1 MGGRAAVLTS
11 LAAVV
16 AGGMVV
22 TSGLRGP
29 LLALASNSTDTTC
42 TPTSYAADVAAAG
55 NSGTSTI
62 TFNCALNKD
71 IVVQSTTTVSSGQT
85 LTVTSIGPGTVTLDG
100 NSNQRIFYV
109 DSLGNL
115 TLDNL
120 ILAHGSSGDSNL
132 AAGGALANF
141 GTTQISHT
149 WLKNNSAASFGGA
162 VYNEAFLTVDGST
175 FSDNSAQTGGGAIE
189 TEGTNNTATITNS
202 TFSGNSAGGD
212 GGGALFNDLS
222 TTSLTNVTMSG
233 NSATN
238 ETNGGGLY
246 NLGSGPLT
254 VANSI
259 IAGNTPDNCYAVTDG
274 ENPRTPATDGGY
286 NLESSDDCNFTAT
299 GSQQGANP
307 LLGPLQN
314 NGGPTPTM
322 ALPSSSPAVDVIPTG
337 SCATAIRQ
345 LSTNIQTGCGACH
358 LTTDQRG
365 DPRPDNSESAC
376 DIGAYELQD
385 STGGGGPAIATATA
399 LSSSVNPA
407 STGQSVTYTA
417 TVSPSPDGGT
427 VGFTDNGVAP
437 GACGAVTV
445 SNGTATCTVSYS
457 AVGDHTIVAS
467 YSGDPNYG
475 PSGSGPLTEH
485 VVAATTTTVTSSAN
499 PSTTGQSVTYT
510 ATMSPTPD
518 GGTVGFTDNGAAM
531 TGCGTLALSGAT
543 ATCSTTYGATGSH
556 TIVATYS
563 GDTNFGSSSG
573 MLTQSVVAPSTTT
586 NPVGRYLAQQP
597 TRVCDTRPIQ
607 PGVSANQCNSSPR
620 PAGQVGPQGS
630 VTVDVCNGAGANC
643 NLLAVVVNVTA
654 VNQTAA
660 SFVTVYPTG
669 VARPVASNLNTS
681 PADTVA
687 NLVEVKVGNNGTI
700 TLYNDSGS
708 TDLVVDL
715 EGTVVNASSGPGLF
729 TPVTPSRICDTRPNQ
744 PGVTT
749 NECNNGGTGATLAA
763 GTMTVQV
770 TGQGGIPASGV
781 SAVVLNLTA
790 TDTTANSYLAAW
802 GTGAQPVASNENWT
816 TGETVSNR
824 VIVPVSA
831 TGQVSVANLA
841 GKADV
846 AMDINGWYGD
856 GTESTPGAGTVAI
869 TPTRIC
875 DTRADGPGVTTNQCN
890 NGGVGAAVGPNQTL
904 IIQVTGGG
912 VVPTGAKG
920 VVLNVTATN
929 TGASSFATVWPSDA
943 SQPVASDVNWVAG
956 DMVPNLVVVKLSP
969 SGQVSVYNL
978 RGSTDIVV
986 DVMGYFS

>member
-1 MGGRAAVLTS
+1 
-11 LAAVV
+11 
-16 AGGMVV
+16 
-22 TSGLRGP
+22 
-29 LLALASNSTDTTC
+29 
-42 TPTSYAADVAAAG
+42 
-55 NSGTSTI
+55 
-62 TFNCALNKD
+62 
-71 IVVQSTTTVSSGQT
+71 
-85 LTVTSIGPGTVTLDG
+85 
-100 NSNQRIFYV
+100 
-109 DSLGNL
+109 
-115 TLDNL
+115 
-120 ILAHGSSGDSNL
+120 
-132 AAGGALANF
+132 
-141 GTTQISHT
+141 
-149 WLKNNSAASFGGA
+149 
-162 VYNEAFLTVDGST
+162 
-175 FSDNSAQTGGGAIE
+175 
-189 TEGTNNTATITNS
+189 
-202 TFSGNSAGGD
+202 
-212 GGGALFNDLS
+212 
-222 TTSLTNVTMSG
+222 
-233 NSATN
+233 
-238 ETNGGGLY
+238 
-246 NLGSGPLT
+246 
-254 VANSI
+254 
-259 IAGNTPDNCYAVTDG
+259 
-274 ENPRTPATDGGY
+274 
-286 NLESSDDCNFTAT
+286 
-299 GSQQGANP
+299 
-307 LLGPLQN
+307 
-314 NGGPTPTM
+314 
-322 ALPSSSPAVDVIPTG
+322 
-337 SCATAIRQ
+337 
-345 LSTNIQTGCGACH
+345 
-358 LTTDQRG
+358 
-365 DPRPDNSESAC
+365 
-376 DIGAYELQD
+376 
-385 STGGGGPAIATATA
+385 
-399 LSSSVNPA
+399 
-407 STGQSVTYTA
+407 
-417 TVSPSPDGGT
+417 
-427 VGFTDNGVAP
+427 
-437 GACGAVTV
+437 
-445 SNGTATCTVSYS
+445 
-457 AVGDHTIVAS
+457 
-467 YSGDPNYG
+467 
-475 PSGSGPLTEH
+475 
-485 VVAATTTTVTSSAN
+485 
-499 PSTTGQSVTYT
+499 
-510 ATMSPTPD
+510 
-518 GGTVGFTDNGAAM
+518 
-531 TGCGTLALSGAT
+531 
-543 ATCSTTYGATGSH
+543 
-556 TIVATYS
+556 
-563 GDTNFGSSSG
+563 